1 MEKDDV
7 RDDSDRKWYTR
18 NQQFVSLNQEGPISG
33 HYMQVDGEK
42 VLTNALSTN
51 QKTLFKLHSILKQD
65 PHGGYDQLVIL
76 ENQSGRI
83 VAIDRENDK
92 VIAKAMV
99 REDGIPTSPSEYNSL
114 ADVEQHHSD
123 ALFYK
128 VPREK
133 GSDYFYLKSFLA
145 DKQRILGFNEYG
157 IALDPTQVQPNQ
169 EQCLFTMV

>member
-1 MEKDDV
+1 
-7 RDDSDRKWYTR
+7 
-18 NQQFVSLNQEGPISG
+18 
-33 HYMQVDGEK
+33 
-42 VLTNALSTN
+42 
-51 QKTLFKLHSILKQD
+51 
-65 PHGGYDQLVIL
+65 
-76 ENQSGRI
+76 
-83 VAIDRENDK
+83 
-92 VIAKAMV
+92 MV

-157 IALDPTQVQPNQ
+157 IALDPTEVQPNQ